1 MNRYAKHEERIVRG
15 VDSASD
21 RFDLMCGPVPQ
32 DEPIFILSAGWRSG
46 STAVQRILTTDNR
59 IIWGEPFAH
68 SAPIRSAA
76 EAWIPFNN
84 DERRLP
90 ADWPLERFLLTSH
103 SPSSLA
109 ETWIA
114 NLYPEPFEL
123 LAAQRAYLSALFGSP
138 AAKAGISNWG
148 VKGIRMGG
156 GVAVFLQM
164 LFPRARFVL
173 LTRNP
178 FDAFLSYREKLRN
191 GRNERG
197 WFFRFPNDPV
207 LHARHFGEVWAGLA
221 HSMQRHASRCRGP
234 MIRYEDL
241 TLQATTE
248 TLRRHGLD
256 INDEAIGLR
265 VGSSFPE
272 SSRPLLSKS
281 EIHELRASTSVIAEE
296 LGYFGPTP
304 TV

>member
-1 MNRYAKHEERIVRG
+1 M
-15 VDSASD
+15 
-21 RFDLMCGPVPQ
+21 
-32 DEPIFILSAGWRSG
+32 
-46 STAVQRILTTDNR
+46 
-59 IIWGEPFAH
+59 
-68 SAPIRSAA
+68 
-76 EAWIPFNN
+76 
-84 DERRLP
+84 
-90 ADWPLERFLLTSH
+90 
-103 SPSSLA
+103 
-109 ETWIA
+109 
-114 NLYPEPFEL
+114 
-123 LAAQRAYLSALFGSP
+123 
-138 AAKAGISNWG
+138 
-148 VKGIRMGG
+148 
-156 GVAVFLQM
+156 FLQM